1 MEIKMLTAP
10 FDSVEFLDLVEKT
23 FGREERELE
32 EVQINGSESK
42 YNSDVVF
49 ISIEEDTILGTLH
62 VTIPNSAPY
71 LAGLSAMLTTPEA
84 RGKGIGTAL
93 FSEAMKFIDSKGIE
107 LAVLGTSNPIAAKMY
122 SKFGFSYA
130 FGSGVMMRFSA
141 GHQVDFNNNYL
152 DSPCGNIS
160 VKKGDPSLRIPIV
173 PLTLYKTGFLI
184 NDLNTNLVSFEIMT
198 QFSCMGLFPRYLN
211 LYDKGGD
218 FYYAA
223 DERGVVGAVASVLPS
238 LEGNRVDFF
247 FSHGFESSLRDLISA
262 IETDRKNIFFEVAKN
277 DAIKANIVKALDY
290 TAEAESSYE
299 YRGFSIPTVKYST
312 KT

>member
-1 MEIKMLTAP
+1 
-10 FDSVEFLDLVEKT
+10 
-23 FGREERELE
+23 
-32 EVQINGSESK
+32 
-42 YNSDVVF
+42 
-49 ISIEEDTILGTLH
+49 
-62 VTIPNSAPY
+62 
-71 LAGLSAMLTTPEA
+71 
-84 RGKGIGTAL
+84 
-93 FSEAMKFIDSKGIE
+93 
-107 LAVLGTSNPIAAKMY
+107 
-122 SKFGFSYA
+122 
-130 FGSGVMMRFSA
+130 
-141 GHQVDFNNNYL
+141 
-152 DSPCGNIS
+152 
-160 VKKGDPSLRIPIV
+160 
-173 PLTLYKTGFLI
+173 
-184 NDLNTNLVSFEIMT
+184 
-198 QFSCMGLFPRYLN
+198 MGLFPRYLS

-290 TAEAESSYE
+290 TAEEESSYE